1 MIPSGVN
8 NIYISLDIETT
19 GLDNKTD
26 EIIEIGAVRFN
37 ETGIINKYESLV
49 NPYKKLP
56 EFITDLTGIKQYEV
70 DNASA
75 FSMVSQDLESFIGND
90 IIIGQNIE
98 FDLGFL
104 SNKGLTLL
112 NQYYD
117 TRDIAHI
124 ILPRAKDYSL
134 GSLARELNITHDNPH
149 RALADAEIT
158 SYVFLQ
164 LKSLVAKLDETLLN
178 QIRNIYSKSD
188 SHLKTFFATVNSTTS
203 DAPANRDSKIEQ
215 KKEQPYTY
223 SHNEKTAA
231 NTNNIHTSTG
241 DDRITLFFDQKGP
254 LSSVI
259 ENYTQRPQQNQLSC
273 KVYNAINNNGTLLV
287 EGGTGIGKSMAYLL
301 PAILFSLEQDSRVVI
316 STNTINLQEQLIN
329 KDLPT
334 IKKALTSF
342 VDTDYKL
349 NFSLLK
355 GKDNYLCLEKWEGL
369 LREDS
374 FSKDEARL
382 AAKLAIW
389 INDTNSGDR
398 TEINLS
404 ARDRIIWS
412 KISSAYSNDCPSHH
426 QTRSSKC
433 FLAIA
438 RQKAEDSH
446 IVVVN
451 HALLMRDAIDGG
463 GIIPSYND
471 LVIDEAHNLEEET
484 TNQYGSKISS
494 REIVDLVNEINAAN
508 GIVSKTVVALEK
520 LDPGSRKDI
529 LSKVVGKIKLNL
541 KGLDDTNK
549 ILWNTLFDFVMNQDL
564 SKARRQKILRINHS
578 TRTQPDWST
587 IEVSWEQ
594 NNTALLELKESFLD
608 LHLALD
614 NAPKKNAT
622 DSLLLTTEI
631 SDVTTKLDE
640 FKKALHDFV
649 IDPHSENIYW
659 VTTESNNED
668 VLLHTAPIHVGKILK
683 EKLFSK
689 KDSVIIT
696 SATLSTN
703 GNFEYT
709 KDRLGLIDAEEISV
723 ESPFNYQKAVLLCLP
738 TDMPNPD
745 HHEYQNRLQDIIV
758 EICNSANGRTM
769 VLFTSHAALQTTRS
783 GIKNLLEPNGFK
795 VLAQGLDG
803 NPYNLRS
810 MFMENSSSVLLG
822 TSSFWQGVDLPGDSL
837 KALIVA
843 RLPFSVP
850 TDPIFSARAELLDDP
865 FNQYTIP
872 QTILRFRQGFGRLI
886 RTEQDQ
892 GVVAILDHRILS
904 KSYGPMFINS
914 LPTCTTVK
922 SSILEMYAAISK
934 WIK

>member
-1 MIPSGVN
+1 M
-8 NIYISLDIETT
+8 
-19 GLDNKTD
+19 
-26 EIIEIGAVRFN
+26 
-37 ETGIINKYESLV
+37 
-49 NPYKKLP
+49 
-56 EFITDLTGIKQYEV
+56 TGIKQYEV

-75 FSMVSQDLESFIGND
+75 FSIVSPDIESFIGSD

-124 ILPRAKDYSL
+124 ILPCAKDYSL
-134 GSLARELNITHDNPH
+134 GSLARELNITHNNPH
-149 RALADAEIT
+149 RALSDAEIT
-158 SYVFLQ
+158 SSVFLQ
-164 LKSLVAKLDETLLN
+164 LKSMVTTLDKTLLN

-188 SHLKTFFATVNSTTS
+188 SHLKYFFTEVNSSTS
-203 DAPANRDSKIEQ
+203 HVLSNSNPRIKY
-215 KKEQPYTY
+215 KTKESYIY
-223 SHNEKTAA
+223 DHNEQEV
-231 NTNNIHTSTG
+231 TNENHVPKSIEG
-241 DDRITLFFDQKGP
+241 EIITLFFDQKGP

-259 ENYTQRPQQNQLSC
+259 ENYTQRPQQNQLAC
-273 KVYNAINNNGTLLV
+273 KVYKAINNSDTLLL
-287 EGGTGIGKSMAYLL
+287 EGGTGIGKSIAYLL
-301 PAILFSLEQDSRVVI
+301 PAILFSLEKNSRVVI

-334 IKKALTSF
+334 IKKALTGF
-342 VDTDYKL
+342 VDADHNL

-355 GKDNYLCLEKWEGL
+355 GKDNYLCLEKWENL
-369 LREDS
+369 LKEDS
-374 FSKDEARL
+374 FSKDEARV
-382 AAKLAIW
+382 ASKLATW

-398 TEINLS
+398 NEINLS
-404 ARDRIIWS
+404 SRDRILWS
-412 KISSAYSNDCPSHH
+412 KISSAYSDDCPSHH
-426 QTRSSKC
+426 QTRSNKC

-463 GIIPSYND
+463 GIIPNYND
-471 LVIDEAHNLEEET
+471 LIIDEAHNLEEEA
-484 TNQYGSKISS
+484 TNQYGSKVSS
-494 REIVDLVNEINAAN
+494 RELDEWLNETNDTK
-508 GIVSKTVVALEK
+508 GIVAKTILALGK
-520 LDPGSRKDI
+520 FDAGSRKDI
-529 LSKVVGKIKLNL
+529 LTKVIEKIKW
-541 KGLDDTNK
+541 GLRSFEDANK
-549 ILWNTLFDFVMNQDL
+549 TLWNTLFDFVMNQDL
-564 SKARRQKILRINHS
+564 SKDRRQTILKINLA
-578 TRTQPDWST
+578 TRTQPDWSK

-594 NNTALLELKESFLD
+594 NNTALLDLRQSLLD
-608 LHLALD
+608 LSLALE
-614 NAPKKNAT
+614 NAPKKNAS
-622 DSLLLTTEI
+622 DSLMLTTGI
-631 SDVTTKLDE
+631 SDLIIKLEE
-640 FKKALHDFV
+640 FTKALHDFV
-649 IDPHSENIYW
+649 IDPHTENIYW

-668 VLLHTAPIHVGKILK
+668 VNLHTAPLHVGEILK

-689 KDSVIIT
+689 KDSVVIT
-696 SATLSTN
+696 SATLSTD

-709 KDRLGLIDAEEISV
+709 KDRLGLIDAEEMSV
-723 ESPFNYQKAVLLCLP
+723 ESPFDYEKAVLLCLP

-745 HHEYQNRLQDIIV
+745 HHEYQNRLQEIIV
-758 EICNSANGRTM
+758 EICNYARGRTM

-803 NPYNLRS
+803 TPYNLRS
-810 MFMENSSSVLLG
+810 MFMENSNSVLLG
-822 TSSFWQGVDLPGDSL
+822 TSSFWQGVDLPGDAL
-837 KALIVA
+837 KALVVA

-886 RTEQDQ
+886 RTEQDK

-904 KSYGPMFINS
+904 KSYGTMFINS
-914 LPTCTTVK
+914 LPKCTTVK
-922 SSILEMYAAISK
+922 GPIVEMYDAISE

>member
-1 MIPSGVN
+1 
-8 NIYISLDIETT
+8 
-19 GLDNKTD
+19 
-26 EIIEIGAVRFN
+26 
-37 ETGIINKYESLV
+37 
-49 NPYKKLP
+49 
-56 EFITDLTGIKQYEV
+56 
-70 DNASA
+70 
-75 FSMVSQDLESFIGND
+75 MVSQDLESFIGND

-124 ILPRAKDYSL
+124 ILPCAKDYSL
-134 GSLARELNITHDNPH
+134 GSLARELNITHNNPH
-149 RALADAEIT
+149 RALSDAAIT
-158 SYVFLQ
+158 SSVFLQ
-164 LKSLVAKLDETLLN
+164 LKSLVAKLDKTLLN

-188 SHLKTFFATVNSTTS
+188 SHLKTFFTTLNSSTLA
-203 DAPANRDSKIEQ
+203 APSNRESTIEY
-215 KKEQPYTY
+215 KAEEPYIHG
-223 SHNEKTAA
+223 HNEQTSA
-231 NTNNIHTSTG
+231 NAHHIGTSTG
-241 DDRITLFFDQKGP
+241 DDIITLFFDQKGP

-259 ENYTQRPQQNQLSC
+259 ENYTQRPQQNQLAC
-273 KVYNAINNNGTLLV
+273 KVYKAINNSDTLLV

-301 PAILFSLEQDSRVVI
+301 PAILFSLEQNSRVVI

-334 IKKALTSF
+334 IKKALTRF

-355 GKDNYLCLEKWEGL
+355 GKDNYLCREKWENL

-398 TEINLS
+398 NEINLS
-404 ARDRIIWS
+404 ARDRILWS
-412 KISSAYSNDCPSHH
+412 KISSAYSSDCPAHH

-438 RQKAEDSH
+438 RQKAEESH

-463 GIIPSYND
+463 GVIPNYND
-471 LVIDEAHNLEEET
+471 LVIDEAHNLEEEA

-494 REIVDLVNEINAAN
+494 RELVDWLNETNDSK
-508 GIVSKTVVALEK
+508 GIVSKTIVALEK
-520 LDPGSRKDI
+520 FEAGSRKDI
-529 LSKVVGKIKLNL
+529 LTKVVGKIRLNL
-541 KGLDDTNK
+541 KSLEDANK

-564 SKARRQKILRINHS
+564 SKDRRQTILRINRA

-594 NNTALLELKESFLD
+594 NNAALLDLKESFLD
-608 LHLALD
+608 LSLALE
-614 NAPKKNAT
+614 NTPKKNAA
-622 DSLLLTTEI
+622 DSLLLTTDI
-631 SDVTTKLDE
+631 SDITTKLDE
-640 FKKALHDFV
+640 FKKALYDFV
-649 IDPHSENIYW
+649 IDPHSGNIYW

-668 VLLHTAPIHVGKILK
+668 VNLHTAPLHVGEILK

-689 KDSVIIT
+689 KDSVVIT

-723 ESPFNYQKAVLLCLP
+723 DSPFNYQKAVLLCLP

-745 HHEYQNRLQDIIV
+745 HHEYQNRLQEIIV
-758 EICNSANGRTM
+758 RICNSANGRTM
-769 VLFTSHAALQTTRS
+769 VLFTSHAALQATRL
-783 GIKNLLEPNGFK
+783 GIKSLLEPNGFK

-810 MFMENSSSVLLG
+810 LFMENSNSVLLG

-872 QTILRFRQGFGRLI
+872 QTILRFKQGFGRLI

-914 LPTCTTVK
+914 LPTCTTMK
-922 SSILEMYAAISK
+922 SSIVEMYDAISK